1 MKAYE
6 LFRSCG
12 SDEVDALVLLA
23 CEDDEIPEKVAGGVL
38 TYQQIPLR
46 RFTKLPEETRKSYVR
61 RTLRDKRAADLALYV
76 LSAALTRSSVE
87 MISAFLDHLGL
98 EHEGPNLSIEGEIV
112 EPPKKKLKAAVDAV
126 LKDFPHREVALYLHA
141 FAAQPDVHWTTLD
154 ERLATDELLKF
165 EDRSAG

>member
-1 MKAYE
+1 MKPHE
-6 LFRSCG
+6 LFRLLG
-12 SDEVDALVLLA
+12 SDEIDALVLRA

-76 LSAALTRSSVE
+76 LSAALTRTNVA

-98 EHEGPNLSIEGEIV
+98 EHEGPNLAIEGEIV
-112 EPPKKKLKAAVDAV
+112 EPPKKKLKSAVDAV
-126 LKDFPHREVALYLHA
+126 LKDFPHRDVALYLHA
-141 FAAQPDVHWTTLD
+141 FAAQPDVHWLSLD
-154 ERLATDELLKF
+154 ERLVSDDALKL